1 MNNKLVSKTI
11 LVIDPDKNNYQHIK
25 NELSKRYKKILWAQ
39 NATDGMNTLIREV
52 VDLVILELSL
62 PDKDGMN
69 IIEYIRSFNNKMSI
83 IILSKRTL
91 IEDKI
96 LALDIGA
103 NDYMTKPYSIYELI
117 SRIKKEFRYFEIEE
131 EYNLTNGPLTIDYVG
146 KNVYMNNKLI
156 HLTNFEYKILYYLAT
171 NINKTISYQELIDYV
186 WGKNG
191 QDANALRV
199 FVAGLRKKISSN
211 PSNAKKLIQTK
222 VGMGY
227 RMNTIN

>member
-1 MNNKLVSKTI
+1 MNNNFNNKTI
-11 LVIDPDKNNYQHIK
+11 LIIDPDKNNYHFLK
-25 NELSKRYKKILWAQ
+25 NELSKRFGKILWAQ
-39 NATDGMNTLIREV
+39 NATDGMNALIRDV

-69 IIEYIRSFNNKMSI
+69 VIEYIRSFNNKMSI

-91 IEDKI
+91 VEDKI
-96 LALDIGA
+96 LAIDMGA
-103 NDYMTKPYSIYELI
+103 NDYLTKPYSIYELI
-117 SRIKKEFRYFEIEE
+117 SRIRKEFRYYLVEE
-131 EYNLTNGPLTIDYVG
+131 EYNLINGPLKIDYVG
-146 KNVYMNNKLI
+146 KNVYMDNKLI

-171 NINKTISYQELIDYV
+171 NIDKTISYQELINYV
-186 WGKNG
+186 WGTNG

-211 PSNAKKLIQTK
+211 NSNSKKLIQTK

-227 RMNTIN
+227 RMNSIK